1 MTRSQSVHVRALLR
15 ASQAV
20 GGTDALAAYLD
31 VSRREL
37 ASWMNGMTETPLG
50 IFLKVVDFLMERQ
63 LAAVRSGRG
72 AGKALKRHIDVV
84 ESVNVLP
91 F

>member
-1 MTRSQSVHVRALLR
+1 
-15 ASQAV
+15 
-20 GGTDALAAYLD
+20 
-31 VSRREL
+31 
-37 ASWMNGMTETPLG
+37 MTETPQG

-63 LAAVRSGRG
+63 LVAVRSGRG

-84 ESVNVLP
+84 EGVNVLP